1 MPAAAF
7 ALCVAAWL
15 TYPWQPPLPDLADR
29 TAQTSYIQ
37 RVSATVLSV
46 FKSGL
51 GDHIHCAVFRKYPR
65 NPPTVEEMEAKLGPE
80 YRGLLPLVEPA
91 VPPGYRIVMAHQCTY
106 GDRHFVHLTM
116 RKGEKGEDLIS
127 VVITR
132 KNPGETLN
140 TLSPAATASGVPLY
154 QSTAE
159 RYQVAGFESEHYL
172 AFVVS
177 TFDGRK
183 NLQLATALAPAVR
196 RLLS

>member
-1 MPAAAF
+1 LVPAAAF
-7 ALCVAAWL
+7 ALCVAAWFA
-15 TYPWQPPLPDLADR
+15 YPWQQPLPDLADR

-37 RVSATVLSV
+37 RVSATVVSV

-65 NPPTVEEMEAKLGPE
+65 NPPTLEEMEAKLGPE
-80 YRGLLPLVEPA
+80 YQGLLPLLQPV

-106 GDRHFVHLTM
+106 GSRHFVHLTM
-116 RKGEKGEDLIS
+116 RKSEEVIS
-127 VVITR
+127 VVIT
-132 KNPGETLN
+132 KKESGETLSA
-140 TLSPAATASGVPLY
+140 LSPVTTASGVPVY

-159 RYQVAGFESEHYL
+159 RYQIAGFESEHYL

-177 TFDGRK
+177 TLDGAR
-183 NLQLATALAPAVR
+183 NLQLAAALAPSVR